1 MRTDGTIVAAVKH
14 VSTQCWN
21 DFWQELV
28 NEQAARIESTPI
40 DELASLQYS
49 IQQIRR
55 IQQLF
60 VEIKETSLFLAD

>member
-14 VSTQCWN
+14 VSTQCWD
-21 DFWQELV
+21 DFWQGLV

-40 DELASLQYS
+40 DELASLQYN

>member
-1 MRTDGTIVAAVKH
+1 MRTDGKIVAAVKH
-14 VSTQCWN
+14 VSTQCWD
-21 DFWQELV
+21 DFWQKLV

-40 DELASLQYS
+40 DELASLQHS

-60 VEIKETSLFLAD
+60 VEIKETPLFLAD